1 MRCDCYGIVCTVL
14 VYVLIIFVDAS
25 MYFTEII
32 LLQSNTYLYIGIF
45 NVLLIMLIWSHLQA
59 TLNNPGALPKNYR
72 QLDPDL
78 LPISLIDLIERVAR
92 KDEQKT
98 ESFVEAMP
106 DFAPVG
112 IVQVKVN
119 SYNPLD

>member
-1 MRCDCYGIVCTVL
+1 
-14 VYVLIIFVDAS
+14 

-32 LLQSNTYLYIGIF
+32 LIQSYTYLYIGIF

-59 TLNNPGALPKNYR
+59 TLNNPGTLPKNYR

-78 LPISLIDLIERVAR
+78 LPITLTNLIERVAR
-92 KDEQKT
+92 KDEQKM
-98 ESFVEAMP
+98 ESFVETMP

-112 IVQVKVN
+112 VVQVKVN
-119 SYNPLD
+119 SYNSLD